1 MSTDAPIR
9 SRRAVL
15 GAALGGAAAVAAQS
29 LASPLSAAAASGD
42 PALIGAANTGD
53 APTSFE
59 NTDAGETSLAAVH
72 SGSGTGLQATSVTG
86 PAIMAISTDA
96 TPSDPE
102 TGPDP
107 SHRNGIYAAV
117 GDTTQREHRH
127 RRGRR
132 LRLRRRV
139 GRARP
144 AWSASRSRA
153 SA

>member
-29 LASPLSAAAASGD
+29 LASPLSAR
-42 PALIGAANTGD
+42 PAPGAPPLMGPANTGD
-53 APTSFE
+53 TPTSFE

-86 PAIMAISTDA
+86 PAIMAISTDT

-117 GDTTQREHRH
+117 GDTSSASTITDEAGVYGFSHVSAGA
-127 RRGRR
+127 RRG
-132 LRLRRRV
+132 
-139 GRARP
+139 GRGCD
-144 AWSASRSRA
+144 
-153 SA
+153 